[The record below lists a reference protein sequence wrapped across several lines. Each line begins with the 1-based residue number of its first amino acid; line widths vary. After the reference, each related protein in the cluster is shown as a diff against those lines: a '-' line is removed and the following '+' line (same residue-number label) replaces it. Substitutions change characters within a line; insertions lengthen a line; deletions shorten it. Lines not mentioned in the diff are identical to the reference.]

1 LIPDFTDRGSLFT
14 DHRFL
19 GRSPFTVRGF
29 KMATETYVV
38 SVYRRSS
45 EPGKEIAG
53 LAERPGSG
61 ERKAFANSQELW
73 AFLCASSKGAEVK
86 KARKPRALK

>member
-1 LIPDFTDRGSLFT
+1 
-14 DHRFL
+14 
-19 GRSPFTVRGF
+19 
-29 KMATETYVV
+29 MATETYVV

-73 AFLCASSKGAEVK
+73 AFLCSTSQGSADK
-86 KARKPRALK
+86 KARKPRTVK

>member
-1 LIPDFTDRGSLFT
+1 
-14 DHRFL
+14 
-19 GRSPFTVRGF
+19 
-29 KMATETYVV
+29 MATETYVV

-61 ERKAFANSQELW
+61 ERKAFANSEELW
-73 AFLCASSKGAEVK
+73 AFLCGTSKDAAVK
-86 KARKPRALK
+86 TARKPRTLK

>member
-1 LIPDFTDRGSLFT
+1 MT
-14 DHRFL
+14 
-19 GRSPFTVRGF
+19 
-29 KMATETYVV
+29 TETYVV

-61 ERKAFANSQELW
+61 ERQAFRTPQELW
-73 AFLCASSKGAEVK
+73 AFLTEPRTRRGPKARSVSSK
-86 KARKPRALK
+86 RKG

>member
-1 LIPDFTDRGSLFT
+1 MG
-14 DHRFL
+14 
-19 GRSPFTVRGF
+19 
-29 KMATETYVV
+29 TETYVV

-73 AFLCASSKGAEVK
+73 AFLCGGPRSSAGQPR
-86 KARKPRALK
+86 RKRVTRPKP

>member
-1 LIPDFTDRGSLFT
+1 
-14 DHRFL
+14 
-19 GRSPFTVRGF
+19 
-29 KMATETYVV
+29 MATETYVV

-73 AFLCASSKGAEVK
+73 AFLCGGSSSAAAQPKRRRVTPK
-86 KARKPRALK
+86 